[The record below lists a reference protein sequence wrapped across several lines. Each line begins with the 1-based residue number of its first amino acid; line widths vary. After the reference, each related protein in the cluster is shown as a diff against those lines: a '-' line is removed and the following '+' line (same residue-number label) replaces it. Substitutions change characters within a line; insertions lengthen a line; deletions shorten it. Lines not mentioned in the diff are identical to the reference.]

1 MKATF
6 DMVSGTYVE
15 IEENDNQFVHVNH
28 DQYEGSLVITSDY
41 FGTGIPLYFVV
52 ENDLLYICDSLK
64 VLKSM
69 TKGKFVLNRSALPI
83 FIRYGFI
90 PGEKTLVSGV
100 KKLPPMKK
108 LVAIRG
114 KGVEV
119 LDDVKMDI
127 DEMGKDLATSLET
140 YYEDTMEKAV
150 KDTMSQ
156 LQDGKRCCMALSG
169 GFDSNALLYFA
180 KNKLHVREVHAF
192 SVGGVTGVD
201 ETKAAEDITGFYEG
215 VSFSKA
221 MVSPQTLRYLD
232 DIVYRLEGCVYER
245 GIFLQYEL
253 AKLVHEQGW
262 KEMMLGE
269 CANEVFNGK
278 AYTPTPDHEAFVL
291 PNDYRYLE
299 HPYQMASY
307 IVLTKNMLM
316 LRSFGIKG
324 WYPYLHKEVIGMASR
339 NGVTKDFHNIQCVR
353 LLPAGVGERLKKQ
366 GGTTSL
372 LSLFNGGF
380 DMDRALEKCK
390 YYNRKFK
397 LTRRYEPEEAK
408 ADYFLTLKYVES
420 FERQFCS
427 GNSLVGRIKGFM
439 SNLLYGARM

>member
-6 DMVSGTYVE
+6 NLVSGMYVE
-15 IEENDNQFVHVNH
+15 LEENDNQFVHVNH
-28 DQYEGSLVITSDY
+28 NQYEGSLVITSDY

-90 PGEKTLVSGV
+90 PGEETLVSGV

-201 ETKAAEDITGFYEG
+201 ETQTAKEITSFYEG

-221 MVSPQTLRYLD
+221 MVSPQTLRHLD
-232 DIVYRLEGCVYER
+232 DIVDRLEGSVYER

-253 AKLVHEQGW
+253 AKLVRDQGW
-262 KEMMLGE
+262 KEMVLGE
-269 CANEVFNGK
+269 CADQVFNEK
-278 AYTPTPDHEAFVL
+278 AYSLTCDSLALTYPK
-291 PNDYRYLE
+291 DYKFPAC
-299 HPYQMASY
+299 PYQMASY
-307 IVLTKNMLM
+307 VVLPKNMLM
-316 LRSFGIKG
+316 LRPFGIRG
-324 WYPYLHKEVIGMASR
+324 LYPYLHKEVIGMASKTGM
-339 NGVTKDFHNIQCVR
+339 NKDFHKVQC
-353 LLPAGVGERLKKQ
+353 
-366 GGTTSL
+366 
-372 LSLFNGGF
+372 
-380 DMDRALEKCK
+380 MRALPVEVGSRLEK
-390 YYNRKFK
+390 
-397 LTRRYEPEEAK
+397 
-408 ADYFLTLKYVES
+408 
-420 FERQFCS
+420 
-427 GNSLVGRIKGFM
+427 KG
-439 SNLLYGARM
+439 GARLCRVCSTRGSI